1 MLIPFC
7 RFLCCF
13 GPNLEMLWLNACQP
27 SSDTPIRSIQSGKNR
42 VSQENRHVMI
52 AGANQCWRIGSG
64 TLGGRH
70 DHLAPPPA
78 HRVNEFRY
86 RSYFYFTW
94 KASTEPG

>member
-1 MLIPFC
+1 MDPILPIFMLF
-7 RFLCCF
+7 
-13 GPNLEMLWLNACQP
+13 W
-27 SSDTPIRSIQSGKNR
+27 SQSGNAVAECLPAVIRYADPLNPEWKNR